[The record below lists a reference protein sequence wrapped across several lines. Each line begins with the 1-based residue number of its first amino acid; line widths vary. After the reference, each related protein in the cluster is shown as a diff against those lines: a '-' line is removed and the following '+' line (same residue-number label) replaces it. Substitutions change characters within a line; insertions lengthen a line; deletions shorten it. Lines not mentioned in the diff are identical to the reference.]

1 MGEEL
6 CIDYVPVKKGG
17 NMRKTVQCDCGS
29 SDCRVRS
36 ARVFAFCH
44 SKLISSFA
52 GLDFLTG
59 SRFTCCSERSG
70 AFGGFD
76 GQVGKN
82 IEFL

>member
-1 MGEEL
+1 LQVGEEL

-59 SRFTCCSERSG
+59 SRFTCCSDDKPDASVRVPSG
-70 AFGGFD
+70 ALT
-76 GQVGKN
+76 VK
-82 IEFL
+82 